1 MVAAT
6 LSPPDFF
13 MARIY
18 LRILA
23 SLFALAVLA
32 GTVLGVYYVYKETY
46 LPEKER
52 TQEVRALLTTTAP
65 KADPGKK
72 QFDHAMELIRQ
83 GELEAARRLLTEI
96 TEVYQ
101 DSDRYQDSR
110 RVLGEMN
117 LDRLF
122 SRIPMPGKLE
132 YTAARGD
139 SLQLIA
145 QRFRTTLS
153 YIKRVNN
160 LLGHVVHPDDRLIVY
175 PLDLSLQV
183 DLGSKRLTVLKEGRY
198 FKDYAIAGMHLPY
211 PSLPE
216 QTTVADKP
224 AWIDNKKIQPTDERY
239 PSSRKWLQTVSKPG
253 RPGIVF
259 CTPLPEAAAA
269 PAAGPAPLSATPAGI
284 YLSGPD
290 IEELST
296 LIRVGAPVQFLK
308 KPTPAARS

>member
-1 MVAAT
+1 
-6 LSPPDFF
+6 
-13 MARIY
+13 
-18 LRILA
+18 
-23 SLFALAVLA
+23 
-32 GTVLGVYYVYKETY
+32 VYYIYQETY
-46 LPEKER
+46 LPEKQR
-52 TQEVRALLTTTAP
+52 TQEVHALLTTTAP

-72 QFDHAMELIRQ
+72 QFDHAMDLIRQ

-96 TEVYQ
+96 TQVYQ
-101 DSDRYQDSR
+101 DSARCQDSR

-122 SRIPMPGKLE
+122 SRAPMPGKLE

-183 DLGSKRLTVLKEGRY
+183 DLGSKRLTLLKEGQY
-198 FKDYAIAGMHLPY
+198 FKDYSITGMHLPY

-216 QTTVADKP
+216 LTTVGDKP

-239 PSSRKWLQTVSKPG
+239 PSARKWLQTASKPG
-253 RPGIVF
+253 RPGVVF
-259 CTPLPEAAAA
+259 CARGPEEQAV
-269 PAAGPAPLSATPAGI
+269 PAEGPVPLSAAPAGI
-284 YLSGPD
+284 YLSVPD